1 MRKIG
6 EKGIL
11 EEKKWNSI
19 YNKKNKKIRDEI
31 TRITNNKLPKD
42 FDDHITSLKKKI
54 FDLKSNIAS
63 RQSSAFVLEN
73 ITKYLPELIGGSADL
88 SGSNNTKT
96 KFSTIIKPSNFNGN
110 YIHYGVR
117 EHGMAGIMNGM
128 ALHGGIIPYGGTFLI
143 FLDYCKPSLRLSAF
157 MGQKVIYIFSHDS
170 IGLGEDGPTHQP
182 IEHLAHL
189 RAIPNLNVFRPADT
203 IETLECWEI
212 ALKSS
217 TNPSVIA
224 LSRQKIPFV
233 TETLANKN
241 MSSFG
246 GYELKRTNSNPEIT
260 LIASG
265 SEVQIA
271 IDALNKLKKANIN
284 SKVVSMPCQELFD
297 KQSKEYKEKVIEKS
311 SKKISIE
318 ASSIFGW
325 EK

>member
-1 MRKIG
+1 
-6 EKGIL
+6 
-11 EEKKWNSI
+11 
-19 YNKKNKKIRDEI
+19 
-31 TRITNNKLPKD
+31 
-42 FDDHITSLKKKI
+42 
-54 FDLKSNIAS
+54 
-63 RQSSAFVLEN
+63 
-73 ITKYLPELIGGSADL
+73 
-88 SGSNNTKT
+88 
-96 KFSTIIKPSNFNGN
+96 
-110 YIHYGVR
+110 
-117 EHGMAGIMNGM
+117 MAGIMNGM
-128 ALHGGIIPYGGTFLI
+128 ALHGGIIPFGGTFLI
-143 FLDYCKPSLRLSAF
+143 FLDYCKPSLRLSAL
-157 MGQKVIYIFSHDS
+157 MGLKVIYIFSHDS

-233 TETLANKN
+233 TETLTKKN
-241 MSSFG
+241 MSSLG
-246 GYELKRTNSNPEIT
+246 GYELKKTNSNPEVT

-271 IDALNKLKKANIN
+271 IDALNKLQAANIN

-297 KQSKEYKEKVIEKS
+297 KQSKEYKEKVIEKN

-325 EK
+325 EKYVGSEGTSLGIKSFGKSAPGKTLYTKILI